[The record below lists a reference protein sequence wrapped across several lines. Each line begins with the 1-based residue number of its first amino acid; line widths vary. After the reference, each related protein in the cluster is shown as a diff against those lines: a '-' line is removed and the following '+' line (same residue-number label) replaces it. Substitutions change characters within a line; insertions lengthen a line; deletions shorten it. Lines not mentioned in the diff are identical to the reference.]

1 MTAAA
6 GRRSTDPGRRRRPV
20 TGPGGENGEH
30 VADVPGRPDWGLLR
44 GMVTDLQKATRSLPE
59 LQQRMLSLSGTAWSP
74 DGMIKAVVGPR
85 GHLLELDIDPRVLR
99 RPDSK
104 ALSASILSTVRAAVE
119 DAGRQSSEMLATVLP
134 ADLRA
139 RRLGDTDMA
148 TFVGSH
154 DADVRVRKDADDG

>member
-1 MTAAA
+1 MTE
-6 GRRSTDPGRRRRPV
+6 RPNWNV
-20 TGPGGENGEH
+20 LSDMM
-30 VADVPGRPDWGLLR
+30 ADVR
-44 GMVTDLQKATRSLPE
+44 KATAELPNI
-59 LQQRMLSLSGTAWSP
+59 QRRMLEVTGTAWSP

>member
-1 MTAAA
+1 M
-6 GRRSTDPGRRRRPV
+6 
-20 TGPGGENGEH
+20 
-30 VADVPGRPDWGLLR
+30 ADVPGRPDWGLLR

-99 RPDSK
+99 QPNSK
-104 ALSASILSTVRAAVE
+104 ALSAAIVQTVRAAVE
-119 DAGRQSSEMLATVLP
+119 EVGKQSQELLSGSLP
-134 ADLRA
+134 GDLMS
-139 RRLGDTDMA
+139 LGDTDMK

-154 DADVRVRKDADDG
+154 DADVRVRAEDRDE